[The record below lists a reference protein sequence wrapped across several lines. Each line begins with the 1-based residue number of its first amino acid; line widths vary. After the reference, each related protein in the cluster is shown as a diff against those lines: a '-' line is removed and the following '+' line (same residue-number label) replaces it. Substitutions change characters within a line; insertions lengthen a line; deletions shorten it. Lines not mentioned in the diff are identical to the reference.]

1 MTDMQQETT
10 KPDERID
17 RRGSIQTVVMR
28 PARHKTANTIN
39 REQVAAGTF

>member
-10 KPDERID
+10 KSDERID

-39 REQVAAGTF
+39 RERMTAGTF